1 MVRPPLAKAKF
12 AGNTYWLAGSVPA
25 AVRSFGE
32 AYLLPYVDEY
42 TVAYKDCSA
51 LADPEL
57 MIRISAASPVGILGP
72 IIVMNGRIVGI
83 WKRTMEKKKLVISIN
98 LFSPRPRKLLP
109 PPQSAMAASLG
120 CPLLWRY
127 N

>member
-1 MVRPPLAKAKF
+1 LKDAISEAAVQPPNTTFAWWSGLPVLDARASIDMVRPPLAKAKF

-83 WKRTMEKKKLVISIN
+83 WKRIMEKRS
-98 LFSPRPRKLLP
+98 
-109 PPQSAMAASLG
+109 
-120 CPLLWRY
+120 W
-127 N
+127 